1 MEKWRVV
8 WIEEKRS
15 YAPEDVA
22 ARLISSWAPQMSG
35 PSGRSYY
42 RAVLVDE
49 EGREVTAWGWTPEE
63 ALRNAEARA
72 ASLTR
77 GES

>member
-1 MEKWRVV
+1 MGKWRVAR
-8 WIEEKRS
+8 IEERRS
-15 YAPEDVA
+15 YVPEDVA
-22 ARLISSWAPQMSG
+22 ARLIYSWAPQMSE

-49 EGREVTAWGWTPEE
+49 EGREVMAWGWTPEE

-77 GES
+77 GEA

>member
-1 MEKWRVV
+1 MGKWHVAR
-8 WIEEKRS
+8 IEEKRS
-15 YAPEDVA
+15 YVPEDVA
-22 ARLISSWAPQMSG
+22 AGLICSWAPQMSG

-42 RAVLVDE
+42 RAVLTDE
-49 EGREVTAWGWTPEE
+49 EGREVTAWGRTPEE

-77 GES
+77 GET